1 MSQESILN
9 PDIFLYAD
17 WRAYVRAWLSADPR
31 GGRTKGRLA
40 EALGCVPSQVTNL
53 LHSEP
58 SRRRKLSQEYE
69 ERLIKALGLDELQ
82 GAFFRLLVR
91 YDRAEVGS
99 EAHARAF
106 AEICAHQRFRNAHAV
121 TVEQYE
127 LMSSWVHVAI
137 LELARA
143 PSFRGDP
150 QWIRDKLSP
159 RVQLQQVQRAFDTL
173 LRLGFLKYE
182 PSGHVVP
189 AHDVVLMDPVHTPGA
204 PSIRDVR
211 RDASHEMS
219 RWMLDRAKEALTE
232 FNSRERQFMASTQ
245 LVPASRLPEVMAM
258 IERWHRE
265 WIELCLRSE
274 EDDSI
279 ERGRVYR
286 LNTQLFPLSEWLE
299 GAPAVGQSARQEG

>member
-1 MSQESILN
+1 MSQKTFRD
-9 PDIFLYAD
+9 PDIFLYSN
-17 WRAYVRAWLSADPR
+17 WRDYVRAWLSADPH
-31 GGRTKGRLA
+31 GGRTRARLSK
-40 EALGCVPSQVTNL
+40 ALGCVPSQVTNL
-53 LHSEP
+53 LNSEP
-58 SRRRKLSQEYE
+58 ARRRRLSDEYQ
-69 ERLIKALGLDELQ
+69 ERLIEVFELDERQ

-91 YDRAEVGS
+91 YDRAEVGT
-99 EAHARAF
+99 EARARAF
-106 AEICAHQRFRNAHAV
+106 DEICAHQRFRDAHAV

-127 LMSSWVHVAI
+127 LISSWIHVAI
-137 LELARA
+137 LELARSS
-143 PSFRGDP
+143 SFQSDP
-150 QWIRDKLSP
+150 QWIRDRLRP

-173 LRLGFLKYE
+173 VKLGFLKYE

-219 RWMLDRAKEALTE
+219 RWMLERAKEALTE